1 MPRVKRL
8 ICWTAMVLTL
18 AGCAG
23 SPAPTT
29 QSGGNAA
36 APAGQVSSTKAPDE
50 NAALD
55 AIAKINDAQSTYF
68 KLNRRY
74 ALTFDELIEAHLLKS
89 EPTATEAGYDFTLR
103 PAADAQTYKLSAVPS
118 TPSPTNRHF
127 LTDQSG
133 TVHAETGKDATLDS
147 PRIG

>member
-1 MPRVKRL
+1 MACVERL
-8 ICWTAMVLTL
+8 ICWTAVVITL

-29 QSGGNAA
+29 QSGDKAA
-36 APAGQVSSTKAPDE
+36 VSGVQVSSAKAPDE

-55 AIAKINDAQSTYF
+55 AIAKVNGAQSTYF

-89 EPTATEAGYDFTLR
+89 EPTAAEAGYDFTLR
-103 PAADAQTYKLSAVPS
+103 PAADAQTYKLTAVPS
-118 TPSPTNRHF
+118 TPSPTHRHF

-147 PRIG
+147 PKVG